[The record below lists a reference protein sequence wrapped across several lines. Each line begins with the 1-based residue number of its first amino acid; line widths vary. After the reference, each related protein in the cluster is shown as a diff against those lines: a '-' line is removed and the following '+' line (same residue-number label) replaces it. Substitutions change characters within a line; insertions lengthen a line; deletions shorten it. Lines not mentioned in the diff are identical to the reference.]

1 MDYQLET
8 IDSLLNAAFLV
19 TFIISILLVGMATRR
34 LPSTGVFGVVRSAST
49 ADFSL
54 GEFLHS
60 RAETGSRRR
69 EFAFQEEYVA
79 SLGRRIHGR
88 VDCAYL
94 HMEEVPV
101 LDLLVE
107 MKFPLK
113 LLPETVHAEDLF
125 QASLYALAL
134 ADSGVSCSHTRLE
147 VIYCTQKQAEHC
159 FGQGGRSCVTCR
171 RARRF
176 HRKFDYKST
185 VATLSRL
192 DEVWYEGRKPKPIA
206 RPEQCRRCPYSHDG
220 ACNYA
225 SA

>member
-1 MDYQLET
+1 MGCQLEMV
-8 IDSLLNAAFLV
+8 DPLLNAAFLV
-19 TFIISILLVGMATRR
+19 TFIISILLVGTATRG
-34 LPSTGVFGVVRSAST
+34 LPSTGVFGVVRYATT

-54 GEFLHS
+54 GQFIHS
-60 RAETGSRRR
+60 RAETRGRRH

-79 SLGRRIHGR
+79 SPGRRIHGR

-107 MKFPLK
+107 MKFPLEI
-113 LLPETVHAEDLF
+113 LPERVHSEDLF

-134 ADSGVSCSHTRLE
+134 ADSGVSCSHARLE

-159 FGQGGRSCVTCR
+159 FGGTGQSCVTCR
-171 RARRF
+171 KARRF
-176 HRKFDYKST
+176 HRKFDYNGT
-185 VATLSRL
+185 VAALSRL
-192 DEVWYEGRKPKPIA
+192 DEVWYEGRKPRPVT
-206 RPEQCRRCPYSHDG
+206 RPEQCRRCPYSRDG

-225 SA
+225 SV